1 MILLPGSLYSLSLL
15 INDVSLS
22 SSTKPTNLSTICPFL
37 NPITVGTAWTPWSN
51 ATSPRSS
58 ISTMARSTSS
68 SAVAIAASSLKDI
81 ILQEKG
87 RQIWALPWREQFAG
101 ATPGGGEVHYCR
113 LLTVHHFLT
122 ELLLALDLER
132 GHRVSGGGHVP
143 RPGPVLCHPVH
154 WRQQGSGWQHCDYV
168 NWHNVDVALHLHQSS
183 CYFVETHT
191 SEASHSAIKVQML
204 SVVFHKLKNFSLF

>member
-87 RQIWALPWREQFAG
+87 RQI
-101 ATPGGGEVHYCR
+101 
-113 LLTVHHFLT
+113 
-122 ELLLALDLER
+122 
-132 GHRVSGGGHVP
+132 
-143 RPGPVLCHPVH
+143 
-154 WRQQGSGWQHCDYV
+154 
-168 NWHNVDVALHLHQSS
+168 
-183 CYFVETHT
+183 
-191 SEASHSAIKVQML
+191 
-204 SVVFHKLKNFSLF
+204 